1 MKTITIRSDGPF
13 KTMDVLRQS
22 LELSP
27 QQALNIDAIR
37 RRCRVLDVMDKHEGD
52 GPLMLEDADW
62 TTAKQSLESF
72 PFSIANKALLQII
85 DDVVG
90 AADVAQPG

>member
-1 MKTITIRSDGPF
+1 MKTIPLRNDGPF
-13 KTMDVLRQS
+13 KTRDVLQQA

-27 QQALNIDAIR
+27 QQALTIDAIR
-37 RRCRVLDVMDKHEGD
+37 RRCRVLDVMEKYVGD
-52 GPLMLEDADW
+52 GPLLLEDADW

-72 PFSIANKALLQII
+72 PFSVANKYLLQII

-90 AADVAQPG
+90 ATDAG